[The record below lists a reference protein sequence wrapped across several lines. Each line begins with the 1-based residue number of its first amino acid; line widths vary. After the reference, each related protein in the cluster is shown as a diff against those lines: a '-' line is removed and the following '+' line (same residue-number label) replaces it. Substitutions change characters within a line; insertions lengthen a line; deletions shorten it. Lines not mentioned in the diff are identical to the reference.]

1 MFFTSFKTKSHVKLS
16 FSIIVIRLIALYYIL
31 IQAIDLFL
39 FILPKKVLIKLKHWK
54 FIKNLIHKFKV

>member
-1 MFFTSFKTKSHVKLS
+1 MFFTSFKTNPRVKLS
-16 FSIIVIRLIALYYIL
+16 FSTIVIRLIALYYIL

-39 FILPKKVLIKLKHWK
+39 FILPKKVLMKLKHWK